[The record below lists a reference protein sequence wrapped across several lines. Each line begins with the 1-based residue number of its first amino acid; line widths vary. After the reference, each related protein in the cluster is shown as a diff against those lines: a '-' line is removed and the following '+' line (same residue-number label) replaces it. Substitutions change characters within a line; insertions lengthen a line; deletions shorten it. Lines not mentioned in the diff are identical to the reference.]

1 MNKQTK
7 IVTVVAL
14 ILIAVG
20 MAWYGLNQK
29 QGQVVQHVNEPI
41 KIGHITPLT
50 GDAASYGEWEKDGT
64 DLALAEINAKGGIN
78 GHQVV
83 IVREDDKADPAQSVT
98 ALNKLISVDKVQSV
112 IGAVSSGATLAD
124 APIAEKNKVVL
135 ISTGAAAIKV
145 SQAGDYIFRIFPS
158 TAQEGDT
165 LIAVAGQMGKKNVAI
180 VYINNDFGV
189 DLAKVIEKKAADQ
202 GIKVLAMESYTG
214 DSTDFRTQLAK
225 IGAKNPE
232 AIFLLGY
239 PKDMGLVLK
248 QAGEMG
254 IKAQFFA
261 PDSFDDP
268 TIIGTAGVT
277 AEGVIYSLPS
287 EQTSATF
294 KESFKN
300 KYGKDPSIMNALSYD
315 AFNLLALAI
324 QRGGNEGTAIKNELY
339 KIHDYAGASGTI
351 MIDSNGD
358 AINRPLALKIIK
370 DGKAVPYQQ

>member
-7 IVTVVAL
+7 IVTVIAL
-14 ILIAVG
+14 ILVAVG
-20 MAWYGLNQK
+20 MAWYGLSQK
-29 QGQVVQHVNEPI
+29 QSHLAQVTTEPI
-41 KIGHITPLT
+41 KVGHITPLT

-98 ALNKLISVDKVQSV
+98 ALNKLISVDKVQAV

-135 ISTGAAAIKV
+135 LSAGAAAIKV
-145 SQAGDYIFRIFPS
+145 SQAGDYVFRIFPS

-165 LIAVAGQMGKKNVAI
+165 LIAVASKLGKKNAAI
-180 VYINNDFGV
+180 IYINNDFGA
-189 DLAKVIEKKAADQ
+189 DLAKVVEKKAADQ
-202 GIKVLAMESYTG
+202 GMEVLAFESYMG
-214 DSTDFRTQLAK
+214 DSNDFRTQLAK
-225 IGAKNPE
+225 IGAKNPQ

-239 PKDMGLVLK
+239 PKDMGLILK

-268 TIIGTAGVT
+268 SIIETAGAA

-287 EQTSATF
+287 DQTSATF
-294 KESFKN
+294 KENFKN

-324 QRGGNEGTAIKNELY
+324 QRGGNDGTAIKNELY

-351 MIDSNGD
+351 TFDSNGD
-358 AINRPLALKIIK
+358 AINRPMTLKSVK
-370 DGKAVPYQQ
+370 DGKAVAYQK